1 MAGQRV
7 TSRRVRAAIAED
19 EPQARRALRAHLE
32 KVEWIELAGEARDGA
47 AAVRLVDDLEPD
59 LLFLDVR
66 LPELSGL
73 QVVERIRHRPA
84 LVFTTAHDR
93 FAMAAFELGA
103 LDYLLKPFGT
113 ERFGRM
119 LERVRAHLEVPP
131 APDAVERT
139 RLALSTAPLRRLF
152 ARSGARI
159 VPIPVES
166 IRRIQAAGDY
176 AEIHCAAGRF
186 LLQVSL
192 GELMSRLDA
201 ERFRQVHRSH
211 IVNLDH
217 VRQMKPY
224 DDRRLLITVEGG
236 DDVLASR
243 KASEEL
249 RRLAR

>member
-1 MAGQRV
+1 VSAR
-7 TSRRVRAAIAED
+7 TVRAAIAED
-19 EPQARRALRAHLE
+19 EPQARRTLRAYLDG
-32 KVEWIELAGEARDGA
+32 VAWIELAGEASDGA
-47 AAVRLVDDLEPD
+47 SAVRLVDELEPD

-66 LPELSGL
+66 LPELTGL
-73 QVVERIRHRPA
+73 EVVERIRHRPA

-93 FAMAAFELGA
+93 FALAAFELGA
-103 LDYLLKPFGT
+103 LDYLLKPFGA

-119 LERVRAHLEVPP
+119 LERVRVHIDAP
-131 APDAVERT
+131 ATPDAVERT
-139 RLALSTAPLRRLF
+139 RLALSPKPLRRLF

-159 VPIPVES
+159 VPIPVDS
-166 IRRIQAAGDY
+166 IRRVQAAGDY
-176 AEIHCAAGRF
+176 AEVHCAAGRF

-192 GELMSRLDA
+192 VDLLSRLDP

-217 VRQMKPY
+217 VREMNSY
-224 DDRRLLITVEGG
+224 GERRLVITVEGG
-236 DDVLASR
+236 EEILASR

>member
-1 MAGQRV
+1 
-7 TSRRVRAAIAED
+7 VRAAIVED
-19 EPQARRALRAHLE
+19 EPQARRTLRAYLDG
-32 KVEWIELAGEARDGA
+32 VDWIEIAGEAGDGR
-47 AAVRLVDDLEPD
+47 AAVRLVDDLQPD

-73 QVVERIRHRPA
+73 EVVERIRHRPA

-93 FAMAAFELGA
+93 FAVAAFELGA
-103 LDYLLKPFGT
+103 LDYLLKPFGR
-113 ERFGRM
+113 ERFARM
-119 LERVRAHLEVPP
+119 LERVRAHIDAPA

-139 RLALSTAPLRRLF
+139 RQALSPTPLRRLF

-166 IRRIQAAGDY
+166 IRRVQAAGDY
-176 AEIHCAAGRF
+176 AEVHCTAGRF

-192 GELMSRLDA
+192 GELLSRLDP

-217 VRQMKPY
+217 VREMKPY
-224 DDRRLLITVEGG
+224 DERRLLIRIEGG
-236 DDVLASR
+236 DEILASR
-243 KASEEL
+243 KASEDL

>member
-1 MAGQRV
+1 MTPRK
-7 TSRRVRAAIAED
+7 VRALIAED
-19 EPQARRALRAHLE
+19 EPQARRTLRGYLE
-32 KVEWIELAGEARDGA
+32 GVDWIEIAGEACDGA

-66 LPELSGL
+66 LPELTGL

-93 FAMAAFELGA
+93 FALAAFELGA
-103 LDYLLKPFGT
+103 VDYLLKPFGAD
-113 ERFGRM
+113 RFARM
-119 LERVRAHLEVPP
+119 LERARALMEVPA

-139 RLALSTAPLRRLF
+139 RMALSPTPLRRLF
-152 ARSGARI
+152 ARTGSRI

-176 AEIHCAAGRF
+176 AEVHCGADRF
-186 LLQVSL
+186 LLHLSL
-192 GELMSRLDA
+192 ADLVSRLDP

-217 VRQMKPY
+217 VLQIEPY
-224 DDRRLLITVEGG
+224 DERRLLIKVAGG
-236 DDVLASR
+236 GEILASR

>member
-1 MAGQRV
+1 MRA
-7 TSRRVRAAIAED
+7 VRAVIAED
-19 EPQARRALRAHLE
+19 EPQARRTLRGYLE
-32 KVEWIELAGEARDGA
+32 AVDWIEPVGEASDGA
-47 AAVRLVDDLEPD
+47 TAVRLVDELEPD

-66 LPELSGL
+66 LPELTGL
-73 QVVERIRHRPA
+73 QVIERLRHRPA
-84 LVFTTAHDR
+84 LVFTTAYDR
-93 FAMAAFELGA
+93 FAVAAFDLGA
-103 LDYLLKPFGT
+103 LDYLLKPFGA
-113 ERFGRM
+113 ERFSRM
-119 LERVRAHLEVPP
+119 LERVRAHLEVPVV
-131 APDAVERT
+131 PDAVERT
-139 RLALSTAPLRRLF
+139 LLALAPEPLRRLF

-176 AEIHCAAGRF
+176 AEVHCAAGRF

-192 GELMSRLDA
+192 GDLLSRLDA

-217 VRQMKPY
+217 VQQMKPY
-224 DDRRLLITVEGG
+224 DERRLLITIEGG
-236 DDVLASR
+236 GEILASR

>member
-1 MAGQRV
+1 MTNRK
-7 TSRRVRAAIAED
+7 VRAAIAED
-19 EPQARRALRAHLE
+19 EPPARRTLRSYLDG
-32 KVEWIELAGEARDGA
+32 VDWIELVGEAGDGA
-47 AAVRLVDDLEPD
+47 GAVRLVDELEPD

-66 LPELSGL
+66 LPELTGL
-73 QVVERIRHRPA
+73 QLVERIRHRPA

-93 FAMAAFELGA
+93 FAVAAFELGA
-103 LDYLLKPFGT
+103 LDYLLKPFGA
-113 ERFGRM
+113 ERFRRM
-119 LERVRAHLEVPP
+119 LERVRAHLDVPA

-139 RLALSTAPLRRLF
+139 RLALSATPLRRLF
-152 ARSGARI
+152 ARNGPRI

-176 AEIHCAAGRF
+176 AEVYCSAGRF

-192 GELMSRLDA
+192 GELLSRLDP

-217 VRQMKPY
+217 VQQMKPY
-224 DDRRLLITVEGG
+224 DERRLLISVEGG
-236 DDVLASR
+236 GEILASR

-249 RRLAR
+249 RRLVR

>member
-1 MAGQRV
+1 MSERAVRV
-7 TSRRVRAAIAED
+7 LIAED
-19 EPQARRALRAHLE
+19 EPQARRTLRGYLE
-32 KVEWIELAGEARDGA
+32 QADWIEVVGEAADGA
-47 AAVRLVDDLEPD
+47 EALRLVDESRPE

-66 LPELSGL
+66 LPELTGL
-73 QVVERIRHRPA
+73 QVVERMRHRPA

-93 FAMAAFELGA
+93 FAVAAFELGA
-103 LDYLLKPFGT
+103 LDYLLKPFGA
-113 ERFGRM
+113 ERFGLM
-119 LERVRAHLEVPP
+119 LERVRGHLEAAG

-139 RLALSTAPLRRLF
+139 RQALAQTPLRRLF
-152 ARSGARI
+152 ARSGVRI
-159 VPIPVES
+159 VPIPVAS

-176 AEIHCAAGRF
+176 AEVHSSVGRF

-192 GELMSRLDA
+192 TELLSRLDP

-217 VRQMKPY
+217 VKEMRPY
-224 DDRRLLITVEGG
+224 DERRLLVVVASGEEI
-236 DDVLASR
+236 LASR

>member
-1 MAGQRV
+1 M
-7 TSRRVRAAIAED
+7 TSLRLRAVIAED
-19 EPQARRALRAHLE
+19 EPQARRTLRGYLDG
-32 KVEWIELAGEARDGA
+32 VDWIELVGEASDGA
-47 AAVRLVDDLEPD
+47 ATVRLVDDVEPD

-66 LPELSGL
+66 LPELTGL
-73 QVVERIRHRPA
+73 EVVERIRHRPA

-93 FAMAAFELGA
+93 FAVAAFELGA
-103 LDYLLKPFGT
+103 LDYLLKPFGAL
-113 ERFGRM
+113 RFARM
-119 LERVRAHLEVPP
+119 LERVRARLDTPG

-139 RLALSTAPLRRLF
+139 RLALSPAPLRRLF

-176 AEIHCAAGRF
+176 AEVHGAAGVF

-192 GELMSRLDA
+192 ADLISRLDP

-217 VRQMKPY
+217 VQQIEPF
-224 DDRRLLITVEGG
+224 DERRLMITIAGG
-236 DDVLASR
+236 GEILASR

-249 RRLAR
+249 RRLVR

>member
-1 MAGQRV
+1 MTAR
-7 TSRRVRAAIAED
+7 TVRALIAED
-19 EPQARRALRAHLE
+19 EPQARRTLRAYLE
-32 KVEWIELAGEARDGA
+32 GVDWIELAGEASDGA
-47 AAVRLVDDLEPD
+47 LAVRLVDELEPD

-66 LPELSGL
+66 LPELTGL
-73 QVVERIRHRPA
+73 QVIERIRHRPA

-93 FAMAAFELGA
+93 FAVAAFELGA
-103 LDYLLKPFGT
+103 LDYLLKPFGAD
-113 ERFGRM
+113 RFARM
-119 LERVRAHLEVPP
+119 LERVRAHIDMPVD
-131 APDAVERT
+131 PDAVERT
-139 RLALSTAPLRRLF
+139 RLALGAPPLRRLF

-176 AEIHCAAGRF
+176 AEVHCAAGRF

-192 GELMSRLDA
+192 GELLARLDQ

-217 VRQMKPY
+217 VDDMKPY
-224 DDRRLLITVEGG
+224 DERRLMITVKGG
-236 DDVLASR
+236 DQILASR

-249 RRLAR
+249 RRLVR

>member
-1 MAGQRV
+1 V
-7 TSRRVRAAIAED
+7 TARPVRAAIAED
-19 EPQARRALRAHLE
+19 EPQARRTLRAYLE
-32 KVEWIELAGEARDGA
+32 GVDWIELAGEAADGA

-66 LPELSGL
+66 LPELTGL
-73 QVVERIRHRPA
+73 QVVENIRHRPE

-93 FAMAAFELGA
+93 FAVAAFELGA
-103 LDYLLKPFGT
+103 LDYLLKPFGA

-119 LERVRAHLEVPP
+119 LERVRARMDTPS

-139 RLALSTAPLRRLF
+139 RVTLSDTPLRRLF

-159 VPIPVES
+159 APIPVES

-176 AEIHCAAGRF
+176 AEVHCAAGRF
-186 LLQVSL
+186 LLQLSL
-192 GELMSRLDA
+192 GELLSRLDP

-217 VRQMKPY
+217 VQEMKPY
-224 DDRRLLITVEGG
+224 DERRLLIRVQGG
-236 DDVLASR
+236 GEVLASR
-243 KASEEL
+243 KGSEEL

>member
-1 MAGQRV
+1 M
-7 TSRRVRAAIAED
+7 VRAVIAED
-19 EPQARRALRAHLE
+19 EPQARRTLRGYLSG
-32 KVEWIELAGEARDGA
+32 VDWIELAGEAGDGA
-47 AAVRLVDDLEPD
+47 SAVRLVDDVEPD

-66 LPELSGL
+66 LPELTGL
-73 QVVERIRHRPA
+73 EVIGRIRHRPA

-93 FAMAAFELGA
+93 FALAAFELGA
-103 LDYLLKPFGT
+103 LDYLLKPFGA

-119 LERVRAHLEVPP
+119 LERVRAHIDVPG

-139 RLALSTAPLRRLF
+139 RMALSSMPLRRLF
-152 ARSGARI
+152 ARQGARI

-166 IRRIQAAGDY
+166 IRRVQAAGDY
-176 AEIHCAAGRF
+176 TEVHCATGRF
-186 LLQVSL
+186 LLHVSL
-192 GELMSRLDA
+192 VDLLSRLDP

-217 VRQMKPY
+217 VQQMKPY
-224 DDRRLLITVEGG
+224 DERRLLITVEGG
-236 DDVLASR
+236 EEILASR

>member
-1 MAGQRV
+1 MTGR
-7 TSRRVRAAIAED
+7 SVRAVIAED
-19 EPQARRALRAHLE
+19 EPQARRTLRAYLE
-32 KVEWIELAGEARDGA
+32 RADWIELVGEASDGA
-47 AAVRLVDDLEPD
+47 AAVRLVDELEPD
-59 LLFLDVR
+59 LLLLDIR
-66 LPELSGL
+66 LPELTGL

-93 FAMAAFELGA
+93 FAVAAFELGA
-103 LDYLLKPFGT
+103 LDYLLKPFGA
-113 ERFGRM
+113 ERFARM
-119 LERVRAHLEVPP
+119 LERVRAHMDSPA

-139 RLALSTAPLRRLF
+139 RLAMSATPLRRLF

-176 AEIHCAAGRF
+176 AEVHCGAGQF

-192 GELMSRLDA
+192 SELVSRLDP
-201 ERFRQVHRSH
+201 ERFVQVHRSH

-217 VRQMKPY
+217 VQQMKPY
-224 DDRRLLITVEGG
+224 DERRLLITVDGG
-236 DDVLASR
+236 AEILASR

-249 RRLAR
+249 RRLVR

>member
-1 MAGQRV
+1 MTTRA
-7 TSRRVRAAIAED
+7 VRALIAED
-19 EPQARRALRAHLE
+19 EPQARRTLRAYLE
-32 KVEWIELAGEARDGA
+32 GADWIEVAGEASDGA

-66 LPELSGL
+66 LPELTGL

-93 FAMAAFELGA
+93 FAVAAFELGA
-103 LDYLLKPFGT
+103 LDYLLKPFGA
-113 ERFGRM
+113 ERFSRM
-119 LERVRAHLEVPP
+119 LERVRAHMDVPG

-139 RLALSTAPLRRLF
+139 RLALSAPPLRRLF

-176 AEIHCAAGRF
+176 AEVHCAAGRF

-192 GELMSRLDA
+192 GELLSRLDP
-201 ERFRQVHRSH
+201 ERFFQVHRSH

-217 VRQMKPY
+217 VQQMKPY
-224 DDRRLLITVEGG
+224 DER
-236 DDVLASR
+236 A
-243 KASEEL
+243 AC
-249 RRLAR
+249 

>member
-1 MAGQRV
+1 MTAR
-7 TSRRVRAAIAED
+7 TVRAAIAED
-19 EPQARRALRAHLE
+19 EPQARRTLRAYLDG
-32 KVEWIELAGEARDGA
+32 VEWIELAGEASDGA
-47 AAVRLVDDLEPD
+47 AAVRLVDDLKPD

-66 LPELSGL
+66 LPELTGL
-73 QVVERIRHRPA
+73 EVVERIRHRPA

-93 FAMAAFELGA
+93 FAVAAFELGA
-103 LDYLLKPFGT
+103 LDYLLKPFGV

-119 LERVRAHLEVPP
+119 LERVRAHIEVPA

-139 RLALSTAPLRRLF
+139 RLALSPTPLRRLF
-152 ARSGARI
+152 ARSGPRI
-159 VPIPVES
+159 VPIAVES

-176 AEIHCAAGRF
+176 AEVHCTAGRF

-192 GELMSRLDA
+192 GELLSRLDP

-217 VRQMKPY
+217 VQQMKPY
-224 DDRRLLITVEGG
+224 DERRLLITFESGEEI
-236 DDVLASR
+236 LASR

-249 RRLAR
+249 RRLVR